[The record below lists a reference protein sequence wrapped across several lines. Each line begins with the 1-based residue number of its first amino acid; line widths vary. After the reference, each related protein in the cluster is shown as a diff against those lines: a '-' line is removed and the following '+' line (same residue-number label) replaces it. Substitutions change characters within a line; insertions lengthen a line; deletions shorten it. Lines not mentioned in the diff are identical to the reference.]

1 MDKKFNTLG
10 EKSVIMLLRS
20 GLDLTD
26 EEILAIRWH
35 MGSWDIA
42 YQSQEMIAS
51 HNKSREITPLVTLIH
66 AADSLAADLIERPYC
81 TL

>member
-1 MDKKFNTLG
+1 
-10 EKSVIMLLRS
+10 
-20 GLDLTD
+20 
-26 EEILAIRWH
+26 